1 MADRLD
7 AHLTRVT
14 HIVIIL
20 CVVGVCF
27 SMQLSGHYVDVVGI
41 ESVTVSGQ
49 APIVALTRLGQR
61 SSSAMTA

>member
-20 CVVGVCF
+20 CVVVCF
-27 SMQLSGHYVDVVGI
+27 SMQLSGDYVDVVGI

-49 APIVALTRLGQR
+49 APMVALTRLGQR